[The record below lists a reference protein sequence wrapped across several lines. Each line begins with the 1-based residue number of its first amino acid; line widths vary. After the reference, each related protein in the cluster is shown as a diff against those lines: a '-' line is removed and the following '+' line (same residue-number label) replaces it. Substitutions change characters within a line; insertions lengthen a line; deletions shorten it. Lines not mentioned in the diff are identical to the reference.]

1 MSAFTDASLLIETA
15 TGTVRGAHD
24 GHTHRWLGIPYAADP
39 IGELRLRSPQPPPP
53 WEGVRDALEFG
64 SVAPQEATRVIPI
77 PTGLSIAEDCLSLN
91 IWAPAR
97 AQGDTRARPVMVWLH
112 GGAYFIGFSAQKV
125 YNARNLVENGDV
137 IVVTLNYRL
146 GALGFL
152 DFSSFGDET
161 HIFDTNL
168 GLRDIIT
175 ALQWVRQN
183 IAAFGGDPGDVTL
196 FGESAGAGCVTTLM
210 TSPKAEG
217 LFHKAI
223 AQSSPASSVYGRE
236 RAAGVA
242 GTYLDLLGVPH
253 SQAKTALREM
263 DVTTL
268 TASTLTLL
276 DHIATTVP
284 GSVAFAPVVDGDVI
298 VDYPINIFRA
308 GGAARIPLLI
318 GTNRDEAALFKMM
331 KSPLMPIS
339 AAAIQEMF
347 DLVAAESPELAHMM
361 GPITAAYKSF
371 PKQKGAMEISRDAG
385 FRMPSIWVAE
395 AHSRVAPTFMY
406 RFDTAPPLMKL
417 LGIGA
422 SHATELPYVFGNLPP
437 KVRRKDISFRLGG
450 LREAREI
457 SARMQAHWLAFV
469 NDSDPSTP
477 GGAWPHYDE
486 ATRATLVI
494 NSQDVVE
501 NDPEGEI
508 RAVWGTGVI
517 GFK

>member
-1 MSAFTDASLLIETA
+1 MSAFTDASLLIATT

-24 GHTHRWLGIPYAADP
+24 GQTHRWRGIPYAADP
-39 IGELRLRSPQPPPP
+39 IGDLRLRSPQPHPT

-64 SVAPQEATRVIPI
+64 NVAPQEETKVIPI

-91 IWAPAR
+91 IWAPVR
-97 AQGDTRARPVMVWLH
+97 EDGDTRARPVMVWIH

-125 YNARNLVENGDV
+125 YNGRSLVENGDV
-137 IVVTLNYRL
+137 IVVTINYRL

-161 HIFDTNL
+161 HVFDSNL
-168 GLRDIIT
+168 GLRDIIA
-175 ALQWVRQN
+175 ALTWVQEN
-183 IAAFGGDPGDVTL
+183 IAAFGGDPDDVTL
-196 FGESAGAGCVTTLM
+196 FGESAGGGCVTALM
-210 TSPKAEG
+210 TSPKATG

-236 RAAGVA
+236 RAKSVA
-242 GTYLDLLGVPH
+242 GAYLDIIGVPH
-253 SQAKTALREM
+253 SEAKVALREM
-263 DVTTL
+263 DAQTL
-268 TASTLTLL
+268 AASTMTLL

-298 VDYPINIFRA
+298 TDYPINIFRA
-308 GGAARIPLLI
+308 GGAARIPLMI
-318 GTNRDEAALFKMM
+318 GTNHDEAALFKMM

-339 AAAIQEMF
+339 EAAIHEMF
-347 DLVAAESPELAHMM
+347 DLVAQESPELAHME
-361 GPITAAYKSF
+361 GQITAAYKAY

-395 AHSRVAPTFMY
+395 AHSRLAPTFMY
-406 RFDTAPPLMKL
+406 RFDTSPPLMRL

-422 SHATELPYVFGNLPP
+422 SHATELPYVFGNLPK
-437 KVRRKDISFRLGG
+437 KVTKKDISFRLGG
-450 LREAREI
+450 LKEAQAI
-457 SARMQAHWLAFV
+457 SARMQAHWLAFATTG
-469 NDSDPSTP
+469 DPATP
-477 GGAWPHYDE
+477 EGAWPAYDE
-486 ATRATLVI
+486 ATRTTLI
-494 NSQDVVE
+494 IDTKDGVE

-508 RAVWGTGVI
+508 RSVWGEGVI